1 MARISYIY
9 CDSCVFLAYF
19 NAEINR
25 IDVLETI
32 FAQVKQD
39 KNKKFITSVL
49 TIAEVAHT
57 YQEKNKRMLKA
68 GLENMLDSFWSD
80 EDLLEI
86 ADMSEIVARQ
96 ARTLLRLAIGE
107 GYGLKPPDAI
117 HLATASLVNAE
128 KFITYDDLGRYA
140 RWVEYPILSPEIG
153 I

>member
-25 IDVLETI
+25 IDVLESL
-32 FAQVKQD
+32 FAHIKQD
-39 KNKKFITSVL
+39 KNRKFITSVL

-57 YQEKNKRMLKA
+57 YQEKSKRVLKVR
-68 GLENMLDSFWSD
+68 LENMLDAFWAD
-80 EDLLEI
+80 EGLLEI

-96 ARTLLRLAIGE
+96 ARGLLRLAIHD

-117 HLATASLVNAE
+117 HLATAQLIKVE

-140 RWVEYPILSPEIG
+140 RWVGYPIVSPTIG